1 MARETLTEIIAEV
14 RRTINDTGASP
25 VFTADDLQA
34 VLDRNRR
41 EANFVRLAKLENRL
55 VGGAIDNRIFK
66 ADAPFWE
73 RSALFYD
80 SNYNLL
86 TPVANKSDWL
96 AGRWEFET
104 AQQSVYL
111 SGFCFDFYAAC
122 ADALETWAAKEKLNF
137 DFYANDQS
145 YKESQKCEML
155 LALADRMRRK
165 ATFSNVGAAGAVFN

>member
-1 MARETLTEIIAEV
+1 MPRETLTDIIAEV
-14 RRTINDTGASP
+14 RRTINDTGVSL
-25 VFTADDLQA
+25 VFTVDDLQA
-34 VLDRNRR
+34 ILDRNRR
-41 EANFVRLAKLENRL
+41 EANFMRLTKLENRL
-55 VGGAIDNRIFK
+55 VGGAIDHRVFK

-80 SNYNLL
+80 AEYNLL
-86 TPVANKSDWL
+86 TPVASKSDWL

-111 SGFCFDFYAAC
+111 SGFFFDFYASC

-155 LALADRMRRK
+155 LALANRMRQK
-165 ATFSNVGAAGAVFN
+165 ATFTSVGTACTVFN

>member
-1 MARETLTEIIAEV
+1 MPRETLTEIIAEV
-14 RRTINDTGASP
+14 RRTINDVGASL

-41 EANFVRLAKLENRL
+41 ELNFLRLKKLENRL
-55 VGGAIDNRIFK
+55 VGGAIDNRVFK
-66 ADAPFWE
+66 AGAPFWE

-80 SNYNLL
+80 ADYNLL
-86 TPVANKSDWL
+86 TPLANKSDWL

-104 AQQSVYL
+104 QQTSVYL

-145 YKESQKCEML
+145 YKESQKVEML

-165 ATFSNVGAAGAVFN
+165 ATFSIIGAARTTFS